1 MLELDNPELK
11 KVAAKYPDLPGIPE
25 RV

>member
-1 MLELDNPELK
+1 MLELDNPKLK
-11 KVAAKYPDLPGIPE
+11 EVAAKYPDLPGIPE